1 MRKCSFIASIIA
13 VPQHKAMPIRK
24 AFNNFVKI
32 FQVFKNERM
41 KMKNKKEKK
50 EIENNEGK
58 LAWDALY

>member
-1 MRKCSFIASIIA
+1 
-13 VPQHKAMPIRK
+13 MPIRK